1 MKNWEIDRGI
11 NIEGRHDEKQKEKEK
26 KASVVVKNYNTGAV
40 LLWLMTL
47 LILSS
52 FHFFSF
58 LFFSHFFHIY
68 RSTWG
73 IGIGDFVLQFDAPGN
88 LGQPIP
94 GI

>member
-1 MKNWEIDRGI
+1 MKNWVIDRRI

-26 KASVVVKNYNTGAV
+26 KASVVVKNYNTSAV
-40 LLWLMTL
+40 LRWLMTL

-52 FHFFSF
+52 FLFILFFLHFF
-58 LFFSHFFHIY
+58 LIY

-73 IGIGDFVLQFDAPGN
+73 IGIGGFVLQFDAPEN
-88 LGQPIP
+88 LGQHIP